1 MTEGYSSSANVS
13 DFPGECFFTDTYEQ
27 ARGQFLH
34 FAGLVGAELYTLP
47 VAERVSDGVSGGE
60 DTSGLSTDVAV
71 VRRSMERVVVH
82 VSGTH
87 GVEGYAGSAVQAAA
101 LHQLSLQAKEVLTDI
116 SLPTL
121 VFVHVLNPYGMKNNR
136 RVNEVSAVA
145 KDLL

>member
-1 MTEGYSSSANVS
+1 
-13 DFPGECFFTDTYEQ
+13 
-27 ARGQFLH
+27 
-34 FAGLVGAELYTLP
+34 
-47 VAERVSDGVSGGE
+47 
-60 DTSGLSTDVAV
+60 
-71 VRRSMERVVVH
+71 MERVVVH

-101 LHQLSLQAKEVLTDI
+101 LHQLSLQAKEVLTDA

-136 RVNEVSAVA
+136 RVNEVSAVE